1 MSGLTLTAVE
11 GAHLTAADRRNV
23 KALIAHGFEDGLVY
37 RVGRKRYSLVAAA
50 DRADVT
56 IYEPDTDD
64 YGRKFTR
71 TYKSTITIRKAS
83 S

>member
-1 MSGLTLTAVE
+1 MSLTITAVE
-11 GAHLTAADRRNV
+11 GAHLTSADRRNV

-37 RVGRKRYSLVAAA
+37 RVGARKRYSLVAAA
-50 DRADVT
+50 DRAEVT

-83 S
+83 